1 MTVAKQLLTGRLAR
15 ALQVVLIAEVIALAL
30 VGWLLH
36 SRGIPAAQIAGL
48 LLGYYLGL
56 RALIVSKNFWS
67 AEKHKSPRRPEHRL
81 SLLRSLRL
89 WWGEYWITQVTY
101 SFLFP
106 FERFLVPLA
115 PSPAAPGSGTPI
127 VLVPGFACNRGYWVF
142 FVRALKNAGLGPVY
156 AVSLEPLF
164 GSIDLAARQLGAFIE
179 EIQSTTGARKVILIG
194 HSMGGL
200 TIRAYLHSGGADS
213 VANAITLGTPHHG
226 TLIAHDVRRL
236 GANLEQMCREDRW
249 AATLNE
255 HQQRACDVPIT
266 AIVSPHDNIVFPQDS
281 AELRYPNARNVHLPG
296 IGHLEMIASRVVM
309 RVVIEELRAENVSFA
324 DAPGRRAAV
333 S

>member
-1 MTVAKQLLTGRLAR
+1 MTITKQLLTGRLAR
-15 ALQVVLIAEVIALAL
+15 ALQVVLIAEAVGLAL
-30 VGWLLH
+30 VGELLH
-36 SRGIPAAQIAGL
+36 ARGVPAAQIAVL
-48 LLGYYLGL
+48 LLSYYLGV

-67 AEKHKSPRRPEHRL
+67 SEKHKSPRQPGHRL
-81 SLLRSLRL
+81 NLLRSLRL

-115 PSPAAPGSGTPI
+115 PAPAAQGNGTPI

-179 EIQSTTGARKVILIG
+179 EIQSTTGARKVSLIG

-200 TIRAYLHSGGADS
+200 TIRAYLHSGGAGK
-213 VANAITLGTPHHG
+213 VEQAITLGSPHHG

-236 GANLEQMCREDRW
+236 GENLVQMCREDRW
-249 AATLNE
+249 AAALNE
-255 HQQRACDVPIT
+255 HQQRACGVPIT

-281 AELRYPNARNVHLPG
+281 AELHYPNARNVHLPG
-296 IGHLEMIASRVVM
+296 IGHLEMIASRPVM
-309 RVVIEELRAENVSFA
+309 RAVIEELRGGKVQHAEI
-324 DAPGRRAAV
+324 PAAAA
-333 S
+333 